1 VELGRGFVVAVRF
14 ALAELSAAKEGPMEL
29 ICLVLEWLG
38 FAWDLV
44 IGAAQV
50 VDVCRDIRDRSNNDL
65 WN

>member
-1 VELGRGFVVAVRF
+1 VELGRDFVVVLQYQ
-14 ALAELSAAKEGPMEL
+14 LAELSAAKEGPMEL

-44 IGAAQV
+44 IGTAQV
-50 VDVCRDIRDRSNNDL
+50 ADACRDIRDRSNGDL

>member
-1 VELGRGFVVAVRF
+1 MELGRDYLVVLEHE
-14 ALAELSAAKEGPMEL
+14 LAEFSAAKEGPMEL

-38 FAWDLV
+38 FAWDFV

>member
-1 VELGRGFVVAVRF
+1 MELGRDYLVVLEYE
-14 ALAELSAAKEGPMEL
+14 LADVSAAKEGPMEP

-50 VDVCRDIRDRSNNDL
+50 VDVCRDIRDRSNSDL

>member
-1 VELGRGFVVAVRF
+1 MELARDFVVVLRY

-50 VDVCRDIRDRSNNDL
+50 VDVCRDIRDRSNGDL